1 MDEQILERMARIPKS
16 KLRGVPTLF
25 SQPDDAQTFDTTI
38 IDALSHE
45 QNNTRE
51 NQVESEE
58 QEFQEHADMNND
70 EHHDDKYIDLDQNKS
85 PSNQEKKSIDKQDDN
100 DSSEDEEMS
109 QQWNIQS
116 EVEDNDEED
125 EEATRRALTFMLA
138 EFGDQLE

>member
-25 SQPDDAQTFDTTI
+25 SQPDDTQTFDTTI
-38 IDALSHE
+38 IGALSHE
-45 QNNTRE
+45 QSSTGE
-51 NQVESEE
+51 NQEE
-58 QEFQEHADMNND
+58 LEDQELQEHANMTND
-70 EHHDDKYIDLDQNKS
+70 DHDDDKYIGLDQNES
-85 PSNQEKKSIDKQDDN
+85 AGNREEKPIDKQDDN
-100 DSSEDEEMS
+100 ESSEDEELL